1 MSYQIIYLFPT
12 ECAPRV
18 FSTLLNDFHDC
29 AVLLSNS
36 YNDIIHRLSRDC
48 QFTPSSVFIVLYCEL
63 SFSFSSNCT
72 EIISLYYVRDTYCIE
87 AST

>member
-1 MSYQIIYLFPT
+1 MSYQIIYLFPI

-29 AVLLSNS
+29 VVLLSNS
-36 YNDIIHRLSRDC
+36 YKDIIHTIVTRL
-48 QFTPSSVFIVLYCEL
+48 SSVFIVLYCEL
-63 SFSFSSNCT
+63 RFSFSSNCT